1 MNTEQSA
8 YWHTVQE
15 TMVTFHG
22 LSRETAT
29 NRIQQFRLALVETG
43 DPLVLEFAT
52 HEEAFYLAARLAGR
66 KVTEPTPTQ
75 AKVYAQIMKHCT
87 DEAVAFGPFTG
98 IASKFHET
106 RERILE
112 IQNRTAKA
120 LRRKKPTTAT
130 SQKLAVAA

>member
-22 LSRETAT
+22 LSREAAMT
-29 NRIQQFRLALVETG
+29 RIQQFRLALVETG

-52 HEEAFYLAARLAGR
+52 HEEAFYLATRLAGR
-66 KVTEPTPTQ
+66 KVSEPTTAQ
-75 AKVYAQIMKHCT
+75 AKVYAQIMKRCT
-87 DEAVAFGPFTG
+87 DEAVAFGALTDA
-98 IASKFHET
+98 ASKFQVT
-106 RERILE
+106 RQLLQRT
-112 IQNRTAKA
+112 QNVVAKA
-120 LRRKKPTTAT
+120 LRRKKSPTAT